1 MREDAA
7 RIKAPTLVV
16 CGEDDIPSF
25 LDAARWLQQN
35 IVQGKLDWIPGTRH
49 ASVIE
54 KPEHALRL
62 LRGFLNTVA

>member
-1 MREDAA
+1 MV
-7 RIKAPTLVV
+7 I
-16 CGEDDIPSF
+16 CGEDDIASF

-35 IVQGKLDWIPGTRH
+35 IDNATLEWIPRTRH

-62 LRGFLNTVA
+62 LRAFLNPAA